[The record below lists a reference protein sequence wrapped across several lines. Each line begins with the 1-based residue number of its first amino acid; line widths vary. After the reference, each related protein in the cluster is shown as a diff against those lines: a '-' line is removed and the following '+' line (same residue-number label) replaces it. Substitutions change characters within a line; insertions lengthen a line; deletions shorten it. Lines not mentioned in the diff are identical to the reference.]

1 MVLNFVFTLSVIW
14 SFLPSMIMVR
24 AVTREYYIA
33 AVIKEWNY
41 APSGQN
47 QIKGVALQDDRYAK
61 SVLCRKQLLL
71 LLPLG
76 LLWLLQKLTGYSLM
90 PLLKRYR
97 GVKNMVVEQRRESK
111 TPSNSMSSRLL
122 LIKLYRSLICCSSAL
137 LFSAIFSAAQ
147 WCDHCF

>member
-1 MVLNFVFTLSVIW
+1 MVLNFVLAVSVIW
-14 SFLPSMIMVR
+14 SFLPSTIMVR

-71 LLPLG
+71 LPYLG
-76 LLWLLQKLTGYSLM
+76 LL
-90 PLLKRYR
+90 
-97 GVKNMVVEQRRESK
+97 
-111 TPSNSMSSRLL
+111 
-122 LIKLYRSLICCSSAL
+122 
-137 LFSAIFSAAQ
+137 
-147 WCDHCF
+147 

>member
-61 SVLCRKQLLL
+61 SVL
-71 LLPLG
+71 
-76 LLWLLQKLTGYSLM
+76 T
-90 PLLKRYR
+90 
-97 GVKNMVVEQRRESK
+97 ES
-111 TPSNSMSSRLL
+111 NYYCYNL
-122 LIKLYRSLICCSSAL
+122 
-137 LFSAIFSAAQ
+137 
-147 WCDHCF
+147 

>member
-1 MVLNFVFTLSVIW
+1 MVSTGAILSKHLFKPIKTTKRFFGRLISKMVLNFVFAVSVIW
-14 SFLPSMIMVR
+14 SFLPSTIMVR

-71 LLPLG
+71 LPSLG
-76 LLWLLQKLTGYSLM
+76 LL
-90 PLLKRYR
+90 
-97 GVKNMVVEQRRESK
+97 
-111 TPSNSMSSRLL
+111 
-122 LIKLYRSLICCSSAL
+122 
-137 LFSAIFSAAQ
+137 
-147 WCDHCF
+147 

>member
-1 MVLNFVFTLSVIW
+1 MVLNFVFAVSVIW
-14 SFLPSMIMVR
+14 SFLPSTIMVR

-71 LLPLG
+71 PLSLG
-76 LLWLLQKLTGYSLM
+76 LL
-90 PLLKRYR
+90 
-97 GVKNMVVEQRRESK
+97 
-111 TPSNSMSSRLL
+111 
-122 LIKLYRSLICCSSAL
+122 
-137 LFSAIFSAAQ
+137 
-147 WCDHCF
+147 

>member
-1 MVLNFVFTLSVIW
+1 MVLNYVLAVSVIW
-14 SFLPSMIMVR
+14 SFLPSTIMVR

-71 LLPLG
+71 LPSLG
-76 LLWLLQKLTGYSLM
+76 LL
-90 PLLKRYR
+90 
-97 GVKNMVVEQRRESK
+97 
-111 TPSNSMSSRLL
+111 
-122 LIKLYRSLICCSSAL
+122 
-137 LFSAIFSAAQ
+137 
-147 WCDHCF
+147 